1 MGFRKP
7 SQNQSNNAKIRIR
20 RSRKLDVLVTRVSRK
35 IIVPKN
41 KNGLSKFNHKL
52 NHCGKDYPISA
63 DPALAKAGAAPGTT
77 AGVELFF
84 FPNALHFPRATQAIA
99 LSVHRP
105 GATQATA
112 ISVHFP
118 RATHAA
124 ISVSTAFPDATGRGR
139 PCAAPTSP

>member
-1 MGFRKP
+1 MTGRWWFKE
-7 SQNQSNNAKIRIR
+7 
-20 RSRKLDVLVTRVSRK
+20 
-35 IIVPKN
+35 KN
-41 KNGLSKFNHKL
+41 
-52 NHCGKDYPISA
+52 PPT
-63 DPALAKAGAAPGTT
+63 PALAKAGAAPGTT

-124 ISVSTAFPDATGRGR
+124 ISQAAADPVQLQQVPEAVAVSF
-139 PCAAPTSP
+139 